1 MNKFKTKIDGKLQL
15 STVIQT
21 VIDVAIPETEVVLEN
36 YKDYANYDIFA
47 YFTINTGSIK
57 YNTAKLKFM
66 DGKCCVRTTD
76 LLNADTLSY
85 FIRNKEVPTVNATV
99 TLDLTKHRHN
109 AQVFENESTKKFSQI
124 LYDICDKLEDVDLR
138 LKELEKDKEQELI

>member
-21 VIDVAIPETEVVLEN
+21 VIDVAIPETELVLEN
-36 YKDYANYDIFA
+36 YKDYANYDVLA
-47 YFTINTGSIK
+47 YFTIDAGRIK
-57 YNTAKLKFM
+57 YNTSKIKFE
-66 DGKCCVRTTD
+66 DGKCIVKTTD

-99 TLDLTKHRHN
+99 TLDLTKYRHN
-109 AQVFENESTKKFSQI
+109 AQVFENEDTKKFSQI
-124 LYDICDKLEDVDLR
+124 LYDICDKLEELDLR
-138 LKELEKDKEQELI
+138 VKELEKDKEQELI